1 MTEQQTPVMTPPA
14 APPAAP
20 TGPKKKRKGRGKTIA
35 GILIVAAIAIALVVL
50 VWYFVFRED
59 GSKGEVMT
67 DFVTRGSI
75 QSMVE
80 GSGTT
85 KAKDSATVTPG
96 SGTILELFV
105 QEGDQVTAGQ
115 QLYRMDD
122 TTARDA
128 VTEAQKSVDNCN
140 KELQAVYDKIAELS
154 ITAPHAG
161 NLREVADLK
170 VGDTVNEG
178 DTIATLVNDTKLRL
192 SLYYSYA
199 YEGDI
204 KVGQTAQISIPAIMA
219 PVTGKVEQIN
229 KVRFVSPEGAT
240 HFEVVLVLD
249 NPGTLAEGMDAS
261 AGLTAADGTP
271 IYPYQNGKLEYYE
284 STKITAKATG
294 PVERVSLLN
303 YGDVK
308 AGQLL
313 VQLGAKDTDEEIAS
327 KENALKAAQEKLE
340 EATKELEKY
349 NAVAPIDGTVLQ
361 CSLTEGQEVSSGQGI
376 TIADTSQMI
385 IEIQVDERNARY
397 IKAGMMVDINQYGT
411 PYVGIVES
419 VSMTASGENGVAS
432 IPAVVTVDNY
442 DGSMIPG
449 TYAEYSFVAS
459 ESEDCLTV
467 PVQAVKYV
475 SFANVQLPETL
486 DADPSAGMDDGMM
499 DDGMMDDGMMDDG
512 MMDGGMMDGGMVDG
526 GMVDG
531 GMVDGG
537 MVDGGMVDG
546 GMVDGGVEALPQSYS
561 GGAFADP
568 LGMVAVPMPGGGVIV
583 DGGSMGGS
591 SGGASDDSTGVI
603 VWVKSKEAPA
613 NAILEPDPTWDCPEG
628 FWAVPVEVGLSDN
641 SKVEITRGLAEGQEV
656 FIGYQNPDEMY
667 Y

>member
-546 GMVDGGVEALPQSYS
+546 GVEALPQSYS

>member
-170 VGDTVNEG
+170 VGDTVKEG

-419 VSMTASGENGVAS
+419 VSMTASGEKGVAS
-432 IPAVVTVDNY
+432 IPAIVTVDNY

-499 DDGMMDDGMMDDG
+499 DDGMMDDGMMD
-512 MMDGGMMDGGMVDG
+512 
-526 GMVDG
+526 G

-568 LGMVAVPMPGGGVIV
+568 LGMVAVPMPGGGGVV

>member
-284 STKITAKATG
+284 STKIIAKATG
-294 PVERVSLLN
+294 PVERVSLLD

-499 DDGMMDDGMMDDG
+499 DDGMMDDGMMD
-512 MMDGGMMDGGMVDG
+512 GGMVDG
-526 GMVDG
+526 GM
-531 GMVDGG
+531 M
-537 MVDGGMVDG
+537 DG

-568 LGMVAVPMPGGGVIV
+568 LGMIAVPMPGGVVV

>member
-140 KELQAVYDKIAELS
+140 KELQAVYDKVAELS

-170 VGDTVNEG
+170 VGDTVKEG

-294 PVERVSLLN
+294 PVERVSLLD

-499 DDGMMDDGMMDDG
+499 DDGMMDDGMVDD
-512 MMDGGMMDGGMVDG
+512 
-526 GMVDG
+526 
-531 GMVDGG
+531 
-537 MVDGGMVDG
+537 

-568 LGMVAVPMPGGGVIV
+568 LGMVAVPMPDGGVIV

>member
-170 VGDTVNEG
+170 VGDTVKEG

-419 VSMTASGENGVAS
+419 VSMTASGEKGVAS

-499 DDGMMDDGMMDDG
+499 DDGMMDDGMMD
-512 MMDGGMMDGGMVDG
+512 GGMVDD
-526 GMVDG
+526 GM
-531 GMVDGG
+531 M
-537 MVDGGMVDG
+537 DG

-568 LGMVAVPMPGGGVIV
+568 LGMVAVPMPGGGGVV

>member
-170 VGDTVNEG
+170 VGDTVKEG

-419 VSMTASGENGVAS
+419 VSMTASGEKGVAS
-432 IPAVVTVDNY
+432 IPAIVTVDNY

-475 SFANVQLPETL
+475 SFANVQLPENL

-499 DDGMMDDGMMDDG
+499 DDGMMDDGMM
-512 MMDGGMMDGGMVDG
+512 
-526 GMVDG
+526 DG

-568 LGMVAVPMPGGGVIV
+568 LGMVAVPMPGGGGVV

>member
-1 MTEQQTPVMTPPA
+1 MEATQVKPETTV
-14 APPAAP
+14 APPEGP
-20 TGPKKKRKGRGKTIA
+20 GKKSPQLTPPKKKRKWVKRLVILLVIAALLVLALSRCMSAGTQVLSSAYLPYTAAMHDMTVAVSGTGTI
-35 GILIVAAIAIALVVL
+35 
-50 VWYFVFRED
+50 EP
-59 GSKGEVMT
+59 
-67 DFVTRGSI
+67 I
-75 QSMVE
+75 QSYKVTTLVSGEILEAPFEEGQTVHKGDVLFRIDASDVE
-80 GSGTT
+80 NNIEQLQLNVQSAQLALNDLLKTQSDNQKDRNVKADDAGVITELHVDRGDSVTVGTVIADVLDRDHMKLKVPFHSADASGFYVGQ
-85 KAKDSATVTPG
+85 AATVTVNG
-96 SGTILELFV
+96 TAETVSGTVESIAATDEVGPGGTLV
-105 QEGDQVTAGQ
+105 RQVT
-115 QLYRMDD
+115 
-122 TTARDA
+122 
-128 VTEAQKSVDNCN
+128 
-140 KELQAVYDKIAELS
+140 I
-154 ITAPHAG
+154 
-161 NLREVADLK
+161 
-170 VGDTVNEG
+170 
-178 DTIATLVNDTKLRL
+178 LVN
-192 SLYYSYA
+192 
-199 YEGDI
+199 
-204 KVGQTAQISIPAIMA
+204 
-219 PVTGKVEQIN
+219 
-229 KVRFVSPEGAT
+229 
-240 HFEVVLVLD
+240 
-249 NPGTLAEGMDAS
+249 NPGVLSETSQGTAS
-261 AGLTAADGTP
+261 VGGAACASGSSFT
-271 IYPYQNGKLEYYE
+271 YASSSQ
-284 STKITAKATG
+284 ITAKAAG
-294 PVERVSLLN
+294 DLDVLNVKEGDRVS
-303 YGDVK
+303 K
-308 AGQLL
+308 GQVIGVISEADLET
-313 VQLGAKDTDEEIAS
+313 QI
-327 KENALKAAQEKLE
+327 ENARIALENAQLSLKNAQEKLE

-499 DDGMMDDGMMDDG
+499 DDGMMDDGMMD
-512 MMDGGMMDGGMVDG
+512 GGMVDD
-526 GMVDG
+526 GM
-531 GMVDGG
+531 M
-537 MVDGGMVDG
+537 DG

-568 LGMVAVPMPGGGVIV
+568 LGMIAVPMPGGGGVV
-583 DGGSMGGS
+583 GGGSMGGS

>member
-499 DDGMMDDGMMDDG
+499 DDGMMD
-512 MMDGGMMDGGMVDG
+512 
-526 GMVDG
+526 
-531 GMVDGG
+531 
-537 MVDGGMVDG
+537 G

-568 LGMVAVPMPGGGVIV
+568 LGMIAVPMPGGVVV

>member
-271 IYPYQNGKLEYYE
+271 IYPYQNGQLEYYE

-475 SFANVQLPETL
+475 SFANVQLPENL

-499 DDGMMDDGMMDDG
+499 DDGMMDDGMMD
-512 MMDGGMMDGGMVDG
+512 GGMVDD
-526 GMVDG
+526 GM
-531 GMVDGG
+531 M
-537 MVDGGMVDG
+537 DG

-568 LGMVAVPMPGGGVIV
+568 LGMVAVPMPGGGVVV
-583 DGGSMGGS
+583 DGGSMS

>member
-284 STKITAKATG
+284 STKIIAKATG
-294 PVERVSLLN
+294 PVERVSLLD

-512 MMDGGMMDGGMVDG
+512 MMDGGM
-526 GMVDG
+526 
-531 GMVDGG
+531 
-537 MVDGGMVDG
+537 VDGGMVDG

-561 GGAFADP
+561 GGAFAAP
-568 LGMVAVPMPGGGVIV
+568 LGMVAVPMPGGGGVV

>member
-313 VQLGAKDTDEEIAS
+313 VQLGAKNTDEEIAS

-499 DDGMMDDGMMDDG
+499 DDGM
-512 MMDGGMMDGGMVDG
+512 
-526 GMVDG
+526 
-531 GMVDGG
+531 
-537 MVDGGMVDG
+537 
-546 GMVDGGVEALPQSYS
+546 VDGGVEALPQSYS